1 MAVQAEV
8 KSGQVE
14 KKKSKK
20 NPESEAAPTFKTP
33 FPPASP
39 DETSEN
45 KTALVK
51 LEDEQMDEAVKAF
64 KKLLE
69 INSTEKKADLFS
81 DASGEG
87 TKVQLHIAGIKLPR
101 VSEAQILKLR
111 LPHPHT
117 PESRDVC
124 LIVKDMEKGI
134 RPDHENTVRH
144 YENLLAEK
152 GVQGITKVMALREL
166 KVEYKTFE
174 SKTALCHLYDHFLAD
189 DRIIR
194 FLPQFL
200 GKAFYKRKKYPLQVS
215 LTVPNLAKEI
225 SRALHTV
232 TLPLKHAGPSS
243 TVTLGLSTTSDLHLK
258 ENLTSVVRALET
270 KYPGGWVN
278 VRSMHLLSSNCSLP
292 LYMTMRATHEVGM
305 VRGLKR
311 KSRGLVVDELSTVVG
326 ATVTVTPTGNVRV
339 KRTKDPMWME
349 DEDTAQELTNEVAEG
364 DAEEG
369 AKEKKQ
375 EKKQEKAKKKM
386 KAEDDDSEDEMEDKE
401 MAYMQKVADEEE
413 EMEKKL
419 EASEDKLE
427 EKFKSSQKEP
437 ESGSEDEE
445 DVADDDAEAENLLS
459 EGDDSDSEEEL
470 VMKNAGFED
479 DDDDEEGTPAKK
491 PKKTKK
497 NKVKSADKSK
507 SPKEQPKTKQS
518 LKQKKFVEQKKKAKL
533 GKGKK

>member
-1 MAVQAEV
+1 MEV
-8 KSGQVE
+8 
-14 KKKSKK
+14 
-20 NPESEAAPTFKTP
+20 
-33 FPPASP
+33 
-39 DETSEN
+39 
-45 KTALVK
+45 
-51 LEDEQMDEAVKAF
+51 AVKAF

-69 INSTEKKADLFS
+69 INSAEKKADLFS
-81 DASGEG
+81 EGSGEG
-87 TKVQLHIAGIKLPR
+87 NKMQLQIAGIKLPR
-101 VSEAQILKLR
+101 VSEAQILKFR
-111 LPHPHT
+111 LPHSHT
-117 PESRDVC
+117 PDTRDVC

-152 GVQGITKVMALREL
+152 GVKGITKVMALREL

-174 SKTALCHLYDHFLAD
+174 SKTALCHLYDQFLAD

-200 GKAFYKRKKYPLQVS
+200 GKAFYKRKKFPVQVS
-215 LTVPNLAKEI
+215 LTTSNLAKEI

-232 TLPLKHAGPSS
+232 TLPLKNAGSS
-243 TVTLGLSTTSDLHLK
+243 SAVTFGLSSMADVHLK
-258 ENLTSVVRALET
+258 ENLVSLVRALES

-292 LYMTMRATHEVGM
+292 LYMTMRGTHEVGM

-311 KSRGLVVDELSTVVG
+311 KSRGLVSDELSTVVG

-349 DEDTAQELTNEVAEG
+349 DEDTSQELTNEVAE
-364 DAEEG
+364 EG
-369 AKEKKQ
+369 AEPAEEKKQ
-375 EKKQEKAKKKM
+375 VKKKE
-386 KAEDDDSEDEMEDKE
+386 KPKKKKVDDDSEDEMEDEE

-419 EASEDKLE
+419 EASEDKLA
-427 EKFKSSQKEP
+427 EKLKDSVKEP
-437 ESGSEDEE
+437 ESDSEDEEE

-459 EGDDSDSEEEL
+459 DGEDSDSEEEL
-470 VMKNAGFED
+470 IMTNKGVDDEDED
-479 DDDDEEGTPAKK
+479 DKDEPPSKK

-497 NKVKSADKSK
+497 NKVKSVDKAK
-507 SPKEQPKTKQS
+507 SPKSQPQTKKS
-518 LKQKKFVEQKKKAKL
+518 LKQKKFIEQKKKAKP
-533 GKGKK
+533 GKVKK